1 MEPNDEF
8 VRLVRSFK
16 RVDAQN
22 RLMSMADREIAL
34 AVMCMEDDDRSY
46 LLSLLSPAKSSRVCE
61 EIELQERL
69 AIGFKQYLKAVEHA
83 IGKLQAPGRTSSIK
97 SYLRPKRR

>member
-8 VRLVRSFK
+8 VRLVRSFG

-22 RLMSMADREIAL
+22 RLMSMPDREIAL
-34 AVMCMEDDDRSY
+34 SMICMEDGDRSY

-69 AIGFKQYLKAVEHA
+69 SIGFKQYLKAVEHA
-83 IGKLQAPGRTSSIK
+83 IGKLRAQGRTSSIK